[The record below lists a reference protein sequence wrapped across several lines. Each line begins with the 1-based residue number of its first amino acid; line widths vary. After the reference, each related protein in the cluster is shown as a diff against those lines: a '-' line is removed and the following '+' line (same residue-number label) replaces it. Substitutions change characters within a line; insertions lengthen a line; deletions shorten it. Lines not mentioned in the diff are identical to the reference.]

1 MDSSDSEFNFEDL
14 GEVLDIKEKAVEKQ
28 SVEPENKRSNLTDGN
43 DDSSN
48 DETNSP
54 NGAGAD
60 NTNMSEAD
68 SDTTKTVTEQSI
80 QCSFCKED
88 VLKADIFMHTRMHLV
103 AFGQQTLKKG
113 IKGEASAEEE
123 DSDESYD
130 DSEDEPKKPIIIP
143 IKANNIKAEVDEA
156 KSNSVNTANG
166 LKFDFQN
173 LTREQMEGLF
183 LLKCS
188 FCKENVPKM
197 FIKEHTEKHVKSPM
211 KNHFCQHCGKSFTD
225 KWKLN
230 QHVTI
235 HTGEKPHKCPICE
248 QSFRLKMSLKRHT
261 EIVHTKLCLYSCDQ
275 CGESFNTKRGLQT
288 HLETK
293 HGIEVGFKCD
303 QCNNRYLTEKGLEE
317 HKQSDNCF
325 KHCCHHCGKMF
336 KIKSKLEAHAQSHLD
351 EKVYKASC
359 HLCGKGFTAKTSLQE
374 HERMHLNL
382 KQFVCECGKAF
393 NRKNGLIA
401 HKKTHLNHF

>member
-1 MDSSDSEFNFEDL
+1 MSMDELNFEDL
-14 GEVLDIKEKAVEKQ
+14 GEVLD
-28 SVEPENKRSNLTDGN
+28 SNGKISDK
-43 DDSSN
+43 
-48 DETNSP
+48 P
-54 NGAGAD
+54 Y
-60 NTNMSEAD
+60 SEAENIRSIAPEDGESDNNND
-68 SDTTKTVTEQSI
+68 SILKTDIKVASEESAETKAEADQTIT
-80 QCSFCKED
+80 CSFCKED
-88 VLKADIFMHTRMHLV
+88 VLKAEIFMHTRMHLV
-103 AFGQQTLKKG
+103 VFGQQNLSQG
-113 IKGEASAEEE
+113 IKGDSSGDEH
-123 DSDESYD
+123 DSDES
-130 DSEDEPKKPIIIP
+130 DSEEENEESEQLED
-143 IKANNIKAEVDEA
+143 NDIKAESNEGNNGTA
-156 KSNSVNTANG
+156 KSSKSSLN
-166 LKFDFQN
+166 FDFQN
-173 LTREQMEGLF
+173 LTKEQMEGLY

-211 KNHFCQHCGKSFTD
+211 KNHFCPHCGKSFTD

-235 HTGEKPHKCPICE
+235 HTGEKPHQCPTCE

-401 HKKTHLNHF
+401 HKKTHLNHL

>member
-1 MDSSDSEFNFEDL
+1 MDELNFEDL
-14 GEVLDIKEKAVEKQ
+14 GQVLDSKGIHTDQ
-28 SVEPENKRSNLTDGN
+28 SH
-43 DDSSN
+43 
-48 DETNSP
+48 
-54 NGAGAD
+54 
-60 NTNMSEAD
+60 SEAD
-68 SDTTKTVTEQSI
+68 NIKSRVSGDGERNNNNNKELKTVVVSKESSENKPEAVQTI
-80 QCSFCKED
+80 TCSFCKVD
-88 VLKADIFMHTRMHLV
+88 VLKAEIFMHTRMHLV
-103 AFGQQTLKKG
+103 VFGQQNLSQG
-113 IKGEASAEEE
+113 IQGDTNTSG
-123 DSDESYD
+123 DQDNSDESYIEENEETEQLED
-130 DSEDEPKKPIIIP
+130 IDIKTESNKGNNSTFKSSKDSL
-143 IKANNIKAEVDEA
+143 N
-156 KSNSVNTANG
+156 
-166 LKFDFQN
+166 FDFQN
-173 LTREQMEGLF
+173 LTKEQMEGLY

-211 KNHFCQHCGKSFTD
+211 KNHFCPHCGKSFTD

-235 HTGEKPHKCPICE
+235 HTGEKPHQCPTCE

>member
-1 MDSSDSEFNFEDL
+1 MEESSLSELDFEDI
-14 GEVLDIKEKAVEKQ
+14 GDVLNNKRETSDE
-28 SVEPENKRSNLTDGN
+28 EPEDNN
-43 DDSSN
+43 DDSKSDQEKNSN
-48 DETNSP
+48 ET
-54 NGAGAD
+54 D
-60 NTNMSEAD
+60 VQT
-68 SDTTKTVTEQSI
+68 I
-80 QCSFCKED
+80 LCSFCKKN
-88 VLKADIFMHTRMHLV
+88 VLKTEIYLHTRMHLI
-103 AFGQQTLKKG
+103 AFGQQNLQEE

-123 DSDESYD
+123 YSDDSDEEFKPPSRKPIKINAKANRIKN
-130 DSEDEPKKPIIIP
+130 EDEEEK
-143 IKANNIKAEVDEA
+143 DRG
-156 KSNSVNTANG
+156 SNKNSSNCLN
-166 LKFDFQN
+166 LDFQN

-235 HTGEKPHKCPICE
+235 HTGEKPHKCPVCQ

-336 KIKSKLEAHAQSHLD
+336 KIKSKLEAHAMSHMD
-351 EKVYKASC
+351 EKIYKASC

-401 HKKTHLNHF
+401 HKKTHLNHL